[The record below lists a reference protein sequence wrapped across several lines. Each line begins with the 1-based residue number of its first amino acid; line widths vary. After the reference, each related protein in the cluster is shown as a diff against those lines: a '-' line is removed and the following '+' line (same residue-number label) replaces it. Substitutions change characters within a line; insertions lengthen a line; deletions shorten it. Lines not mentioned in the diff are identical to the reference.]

1 MQKPTSVIEQ
11 TSGVYGGQT
20 HSKQLLTYTEKNAIT
35 SYYSKTMAYE
45 AKG

>member
-20 HSKQLLTYTEKNAIT
+20 LSKQLLTYTEKNAIT

>member
-20 HSKQLLTYTEKNAIT
+20 QQVAAYLYREKCNYVLLQ
-35 SYYSKTMAYE
+35 
-45 AKG
+45 